1 MITRYLTYC
10 LLLQAAFIPAV
21 TIAAAPDAKSNS
33 PYNVRMDIERPEQGA
48 TGPTGPTGPVGDSGP
63 TGAFGSTGP
72 TGPVGPRGPTGPTG
86 DSPQGPQGPAG
97 ANADGTGPTGAQGD
111 SGPDGNDTTFSYSY
125 AYAQSSNTGS
135 LELFPGDNVPLT
147 LVLNTLDISSASPTV
162 LAIQDPGIYM
172 VGVYAQG
179 SSANSIFPP
188 VFRVELNGNP
198 VPGVAYGPQGS
209 TDSNFNIAYLSLI
222 DVVSVSGTPTLK
234 VTVTDFAG
242 TIDANGVTV
251 VIVRI
256 NTPS

>member
-1 MITRYLTYC
+1 MITRYLIYC

-21 TIAAAPDAKSNS
+21 TIAAAPGAKSNS
-33 PYNVRMDIERPEQGA
+33 PYDVRMDIERPEQGA
-48 TGPTGPTGPVGDSGP
+48 TGPTGPTGPEGDIGP

-72 TGPVGPRGPTGPTG
+72 TGPLGPRGPTGPTG
-86 DSPQGPQGPAG
+86 ASPQGPQGPAG
-97 ANADGTGPTGAQGD
+97 VNAEETGATGAQGD
-111 SGPDGNDTTFSYSY
+111 SCPSGTDTTFSFSY

-135 LELFPGDNVPLT
+135 LELFPGDNVPLA
-147 LVLNTLDISSASPTV
+147 LSFNTIDISSASPTV

-198 VPGVAYGPQGS
+198 VPGVAYGPQS
-209 TDSNFNIAYLSLI
+209 SIDSNFNLAFLSLI
-222 DVVSVSGTPTLK
+222 DVISVSGTPTLK
-234 VTVTDFAG
+234 VTVTDFGG

-251 VIVRI
+251 VIVRV
-256 NTPS
+256 NTPA